1 MSKSKHQTAPDPK
14 EKGWPKGVPYIIGN
28 EGCERYSY
36 YGMRAILYLY
46 VVYLYETV
54 GGHGDGFANIEATKV
69 VHDFGAAVYAL
80 PMIGALIADRLL
92 GKYHTIL
99 WLSGVYSLGHLV
111 LSLTEGTFMGL
122 YVGLGLIAVGSGG
135 IKPCVSAH
143 VGDQFGKGNWNLLQ
157 KIYQIFYFIIN
168 FGSFF
173 ATILTPWTREAFGWT
188 VAFAV
193 PGVLMFIA
201 TVVFW
206 MGRKTFVHV
215 PAKPGGFLGLLDV
228 LSGSFLFFAMWFPI
242 FAPADLV
249 TSPTRYILAPICFIA
264 GYAIFKIRQQKVPDD
279 GFLAVLDYAVLSKLG
294 FRMNHR
300 AVAAGVGVEVSIKG
314 MDGSFGD
321 VPSSK
326 NANQPFTTSPMH
338 KGTLS
343 ASSSSTNLKKHYTD
357 DIAKKAPLTGSG
369 EEHGVP
375 AFFKPALERFG
386 REPIDGAIALFKIMS
401 IFVFIAVFWALFDQ
415 HSSTWIR
422 QATMMN
428 LVINLPIFGQW
439 TLTADQIPALNP
451 LMVMILIPICS
462 AAYSGVES
470 KGVRATPLRR
480 MSLGMFVASLAFVSV
495 AIIQGWIDAGIVTG
509 TKVSVLWQVV
519 PYLIITT
526 AEVLVS
532 ITGLEFAYSQA
543 PKRMKSL
550 VMGFWLL
557 TVAIGHKLVVFLAGF
572 EDLALVDFF
581 WVFAALMA
589 GAGLLFGMRAKFYT
603 PREFSQ

>member
-1 MSKSKHQTAPDPK
+1 MSESKHLTAPDPQ
-14 EKGWPKGVPYIIGN
+14 ETGWPKGVPYIIGN

-46 VVYLYETV
+46 VVHLYEHVEKLAQDAAGT
-54 GGHGDGFANIEATKV
+54 EATRV

-99 WLSGVYSLGHLV
+99 WLSAVYSLGHLV
-111 LSLTEGTFMGL
+111 LSLTEGTFWGL
-122 YVGLGLIAVGSGG
+122 YLGLGLIAVGSGG

-143 VGDQFGKGNWNLLQ
+143 VGDQFGEGNWHLLQ

-173 ATILTPWTREAFGWT
+173 ATILTPWTREYFGWT

-206 MGRKTFVHV
+206 MGRNTFVHV
-215 PAKPGGFLGLLDV
+215 PAKPGGMLGLLDV
-228 LSGSFLFFAMWFPI
+228 LSGSCLFFAMWFPI
-242 FAPADLV
+242 FSPTDLIA
-249 TSPTRYILAPICFIA
+249 SPTRYICCPIFLVA
-264 GYAIFKIRQQKVPDD
+264 GYVLFKIRQQKKPDD
-279 GFLAVLDYAVLSKLG
+279 GFLAVLDCAVLNALG
-294 FRMNHR
+294 FQKNR
-300 AVAAGVGVEVSIKG
+300 
-314 MDGSFGD
+314 
-321 VPSSK
+321 PS
-326 NANQPFTTSPMH
+326 
-338 KGTLS
+338 
-343 ASSSSTNLKKHYTD
+343 
-357 DIAKKAPLTGSG
+357 
-369 EEHGVP
+369 
-375 AFFKPALERFG
+375 LEDRFG
-386 REPIDGAIALFKIMS
+386 RDPIDGAIALFKIMS

-428 LVINLPIFGQW
+428 LAVDLPFLGQM

-462 AAYSGVES
+462 ACYSLIGATGIQV
-470 KGVRATPLRR
+470 TPLRR
-480 MSLGMFVASLAFVSV
+480 MTVGMFVASFAFVMV
-495 AIIQGWIDAGIVTG
+495 ATIQGWIEAGFTTG
-509 TKVSVLWQVV
+509 TKVSILWQVI

-557 TVAIGHKLVVFLAGF
+557 TVAIGNKLVVLLTGF
-572 EDLALVDFF
+572 ENLALVDFF

-589 GAGLLFGMRAKFYT
+589 AAGFLFAVRSKFYT

>member
-1 MSKSKHQTAPDPK
+1 MSKSKHLTAPDPK

-54 GGHGDGFANIEATKV
+54 GGAGNGFANAEATKV

-143 VGDQFGKGNWNLLQ
+143 VGDQFGNGNWHLLQ

-173 ATILTPWTREAFGWT
+173 ATLATPWTREHFGWT

-193 PGVLMFIA
+193 PGVLMFLA
-201 TVVFW
+201 TVLFW

-215 PAKPGGFLGLLDV
+215 PAKPGGVLGLLDV
-228 LSGSFLFFAMWFPI
+228 ISGSFLFFAMWFPL

-249 TSPTRYILAPICFIA
+249 ASPTRYILAPLCFVA
-264 GYAIFKIRQQKVPDD
+264 GYVVFKLRQQKQADD
-279 GFLAVLDYAVLSKLG
+279 GFLAVLDYTVLCKLG
-294 FRMNHR
+294 LQQKPR
-300 AVAAGVGVEVSIKG
+300 AVAAGVGIELSFE
-314 MDGSFGD
+314 GSGGGVD
-321 VPSSK
+321 S
-326 NANQPFTTSPMH
+326 
-338 KGTLS
+338 LS
-343 ASSSSTNLKKHYTD
+343 AD
-357 DIAKKAPLTGSG
+357 DET
-369 EEHGVP
+369 VP
-375 AFFKPALERFG
+375 DLFKPALKRFG
-386 REPIDGAIALFKIMS
+386 QEPIDGAVALFKILS
-401 IFVFIAVFWALFDQ
+401 IFIFIAAFWALFDQ

-428 LVINLPIFGQW
+428 LVVDLPFWGQMA
-439 TLTADQIPALNP
+439 LTADQIPALNP

-462 AAYSGVES
+462 AAYSFLESRGV
-470 KGVRATPLRR
+470 KATPLRR
-480 MSLGMFVASLAFVSV
+480 MAVGMFVASGAFVMV
-495 AIIQGWIDAGIVTG
+495 AIIQGWIDVGAETG
-509 TKVSVLWQVV
+509 VQVSVLWQVI
-519 PYLIITT
+519 PYFIITI

-550 VMGFWLL
+550 IMGFWLL
-557 TVAIGHKLVVFLAGF
+557 TVAIGHKMVVFLAGF
-572 EDLALVDFF
+572 EDLPLADFF
-581 WVFAALMA
+581 WVFAGFMA
-589 GAGLLFGMRAKFYT
+589 VSGILFGLRAKSYT